1 MKPQSSKGYSRPVTE
16 ACEQVLVT
24 LLSGLGPWKDSVVLV
39 GGLTPRYLV
48 SRKPPEVREH
58 AGTGD
63 VDLMVDFG
71 VLADTKAY
79 STLEENLEGLGF
91 HRTVKNGSKQN
102 WRWSIRTPDDIEI
115 IIEFLSDNPELKG
128 GALKE
133 LPTKGKLSA
142 VNIPHASIVS
152 DLHERIEVTADSL
165 KTGARTTEVVA
176 YANIVSF
183 VCLKAFAFEHRR
195 EPKDAHDL
203 VYCLE
208 NFDGNPSALDQF
220 KIALKGQHG
229 AVIDKALKIMA
240 VRFTDPVP
248 DEAYLRDG
256 PTAVGVFEVSEQD
269 GDEDFRERRILIQ
282 RNAQQTVGAFLK
294 ALDYAPMMNR

>member
-1 MKPQSSKGYSRPVTE
+1 MKPPSSNGYSRPVTE

-24 LLSGLGPWKDSVVLV
+24 LLSGLGPWKESVVLV

-48 SRKPPEVREH
+48 TRKPPEVREH

-63 VDLMVDFG
+63 VDLVVDFG

-79 STLEENLEGLGF
+79 STLQENLEGLGF
-91 HRTVKNGSKQN
+91 ERTVKNGSKQN
-102 WRWSIRTPDDIEI
+102 WRWSIRTPNDIEI
-115 IIEFLSDNPELKG
+115 IIEFLSDNPEVKG

-133 LPTKGKLSA
+133 LPTKGRLSA

-152 DLHERIEVTADSL
+152 DLNDQIEVTADSL

-176 YANIVSF
+176 HANIVSF

-208 NFDGNPSALDQF
+208 NFDGEPPAVDQF
-220 KIALKGQHG
+220 KVALEGQHG
-229 AVIDKALKIMA
+229 QVIDKALK
-240 VRFTDPVP
+240 VLVTRFTDPVP
-248 DEAYLRDG
+248 EEAYMRDG

-269 GDEDFRERRILIQ
+269 GDEDVREQRILVQ
-282 RNAQQTVGAFLK
+282 RNAQQTVGTFLK
-294 ALDYAPMMNR
+294 ALGYAP